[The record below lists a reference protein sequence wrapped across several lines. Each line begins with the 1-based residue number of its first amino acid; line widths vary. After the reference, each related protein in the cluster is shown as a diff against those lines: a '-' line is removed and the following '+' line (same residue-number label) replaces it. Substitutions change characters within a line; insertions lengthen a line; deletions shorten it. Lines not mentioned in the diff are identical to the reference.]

1 MLILICTTFP
11 PYSGL
16 DFCSFDFPFWFC
28 KIFLLC
34 IFPFRLFLSYFH
46 YFVNYCSFPKPLSA
60 CLRNLI
66 VYIFNLAM
74 FFSAMDSFVYLTS
87 DHQYYI
93 ICLKIL
99 IITKPQPSSLNV
111 MLYYILLE
119 FQGPTDPKF

>member
-1 MLILICTTFP
+1 MFEFFDILLILICTTFP

-46 YFVNYCSFPKPLSA
+46 YFVNYCSFPKPLFA

-74 FFSAMDSFVYLTS
+74 FFSAMDSFVYMKSDLSKNSYNHQTS
-87 DHQYYI
+87 TI
-93 ICLKIL
+93 IIKCHAE
-99 IITKPQPSSLNV
+99 
-111 MLYYILLE
+111 LYSTRIS
-119 FQGPTDPKF
+119 GPYGP